1 MQLRKK
7 NVKISTPEFKE
18 GQKKKNMLLQYYVN
32 GKKKEIPPQYKE
44 KNLSIS
50 VGPSILITNLHLYVL
65 RSILHIIL

>member
-32 GKKKEIPPQYKE
+32 GKKKEIPPNIKKKTCQF
-44 KNLSIS
+44 LSA
-50 VGPSILITNLHLYVL
+50 L
-65 RSILHIIL
+65 RYLLPIYICTC